1 MVIPESPDE
10 RDRRIADL
18 WESLGVSKSG
28 RLDLNGLKKGLK
40 KIDHREFGRPP
51 LSPHPS
57 RNPLPF
63 PSSPSVTRSRGDG
76 AVN

>member
-51 LSPHPS
+51 
-57 RNPLPF
+57 PLPS
-63 PSSPSVTRSRGDG
+63 PLSKPPSPSPLLLP
-76 AVN
+76 